1 MRSLSVD
8 DNLILELHV
17 RELISHA
24 IMWLF
29 VQRVLKVNSLSAY
42 LSSVVLSVSY
52 STRLGAIIKRYDIHD
67 FWKSLS
73 HEERL
78 QSILRNCRQCGMY
91 NSYDLAGFIL
101 RPFAW
106 SCMNIINSAF
116 DDCREHFSSAA
127 QYLSTLYKNQR
138 VVSEL
143 IVSWPLTCPFYL
155 SDSRVGPSVCHLFTS
170 RDYITMVCFICVLTI
185 CLCISVSLYISR
197 FVFLSDSL
205 YIQRS
210 VFLSVCHFFVF
221 L

>member
-1 MRSLSVD
+1 MVVCSAR
-8 DNLILELHV
+8 
-17 RELISHA
+17 
-24 IMWLF
+24 
-29 VQRVLKVNSLSAY
+29 LKSSLSAY

-106 SCMNIINSAF
+106 SCMNVINSAF